1 MFYSLGERRIELR
14 GSHHYIAPNATVIG
28 TVILEDEV
36 SIWFNVV
43 IRGDDDMITVGAR
56 TNIQDAAV
64 LHTDEGVPMTLGS
77 SVSVGHEAM
86 LHGCTIGDGT
96 LIGIKAVVLNRA
108 LIGRD
113 CLIGAN
119 ALVPEGKVI
128 PDRSLVVGSP
138 GKVVRALTDAEVAS
152 IRGNADHYVNNA
164 RRYLRDLRPDPR
176 G

>member
-1 MFYSLGERRIELR
+1 MLYSLGDRRIELR
-14 GSHHYIAPNATVIG
+14 GSHHYVAPNATVIG
-28 TVILEDEV
+28 TVILEHEA
-36 SIWFNVV
+36 SLWFNVV
-43 IRGDDDMITVGAR
+43 VRADNDTISIGAR

-64 LHTDEGVPMTLGS
+64 LHTDEGVPMVLGS

-96 LIGIKAVVLNRA
+96 LIGIKAVVLNHA
-108 LIGRD
+108 VIGRE

-119 ALVPEGKVI
+119 ALIAEGKVI
-128 PDRSLVVGSP
+128 PDRSLVIGSP

-164 RRYLRDLRPDPR
+164 RRYLRDLHPDSR